1 MSRCVRC
8 VCERESSIEYDQVD
22 RVSCMSEDAVAV
34 YLQVI
39 RIYNGSN

>member
-22 RVSCMSEDAVAV
+22 RVSCMSEDAVH
-34 YLQVI
+34 LQVI
-39 RIYNGSN
+39 KIYNGSNE